1 MIKKSF
7 LNALLAEAYI
17 VIIVNV
23 INYGQKLAEHPDTI
37 LAPIAMLSLFVLS
50 TAVMGYLF
58 LLTPLELYFE
68 GKKKEAVNL
77 FLLTVVIFGVITGI
91 VLLTLFFRF
100 SF

>member
-7 LNALLAEAYI
+7 LNALLAEVYI

-37 LAPIAMLSLFVLS
+37 LVPIAMLSLFVLS
-50 TAVMGYLF
+50 AAVMGYLF
-58 LLTPLELYFE
+58 LLTPLQLYFE

-77 FLLTVVIFGVITGI
+77 FLLTVVIFAVITGI
-91 VLLTLFFRF
+91 VLLVLFFRF